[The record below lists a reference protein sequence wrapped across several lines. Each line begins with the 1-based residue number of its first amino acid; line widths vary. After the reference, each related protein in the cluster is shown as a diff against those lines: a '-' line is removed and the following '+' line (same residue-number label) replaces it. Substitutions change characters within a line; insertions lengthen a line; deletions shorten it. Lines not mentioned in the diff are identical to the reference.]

1 MSPHRGRRLAVLA
14 SGACL
19 LLASCASDAAPS
31 AAEGGRARLERRNQ
45 AYLVGIGWRKDQAAC
60 VSRHETQ
67 DLAVLLDGAHD
78 DDPTTKAGFL
88 AFAKVAQ
95 ACIRAHDV
103 LTTSTTSTTS
113 TTTTT
118 TGRSATTG

>member
-1 MSPHRGRRLAVLA
+1 MSQHRGRRLAVLA
-14 SGACL
+14 AGAGL
-19 LLASCASDAAPS
+19 LLASCTSDASPPAS
-31 AAEGGRARLERRNQ
+31 EGGRARLERRNRE
-45 AYLVGIGWRKDQAAC
+45 YLVGIGWRQEQAAC

-78 DDPTTKAGFL
+78 DDPTTKAGYL

-103 LTTSTTSTTS
+103 LTT
-113 TTTTT
+113 TT
-118 TGRSATTG
+118 TGPSATTD